1 LVNSIFVY
9 VRGGIKPV
17 LDINGRKKEWQND
30 DEPRT
35 KYALETDWLAEAAG
49 FEPLHLEIRIC

>member
-1 LVNSIFVY
+1 
-9 VRGGIKPV
+9 V